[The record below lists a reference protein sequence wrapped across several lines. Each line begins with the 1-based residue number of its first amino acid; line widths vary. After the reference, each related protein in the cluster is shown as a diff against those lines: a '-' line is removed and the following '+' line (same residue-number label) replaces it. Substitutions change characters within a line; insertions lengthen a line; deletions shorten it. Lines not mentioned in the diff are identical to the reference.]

1 MLVREILAGGDDFP
15 TVATDTLVRDAAE
28 TMRGADVRAVAV
40 VEGERLLGILTDWDI
55 VDAFAQR
62 ASELGELPV
71 SAIMT
76 KDDLITIG
84 IGESVVDAAKK
95 LADHRV
101 HHLPVL
107 DNGSYRGM
115 ICLGLEWSQPD
126 LLTPPVRPT
135 LTARHP

>member
-1 MLVREILAGGDDFP
+1 MLVREILDGTEEFP
-15 TVATDTLVRDAAE
+15 TIVTDATVSKAAQL
-28 TMRGADVRAVAV
+28 MCDHDVRAVAV
-40 VEGERLLGILTDWDI
+40 VEGNTLVGIVTDWDI

-76 KDDLITIG
+76 GENLITID
-84 IGESVVDAAKK
+84 IEETAAQATAR
-95 LADHRV
+95 LGQHRV

-107 DNGSYRGM
+107 ENGEYRGM
-115 ICLGLEWSQPD
+115 ICLGLEWSEEGM
-126 LLTPPVRPT
+126 LAPPIRPT